1 MYCSSYLLLS
11 GLLSAKEY
19 PGLALSVVELGRAKA
34 LADLLST
41 KYNVESQYPLVWFH
55 GLVLKELWKT
65 KGTVLSLT
73 FLTFFKI
80 YIFGFSRQEES
91 FSLSE

>member
-11 GLLSAKEY
+11 GLLSAEEY
-19 PGLALSVVELGRAKA
+19 PCLALSVVEPGRAKA

-41 KYNVESQYPLVWFH
+41 KYSVESQYPLVWFH
-55 GLVLKELWKT
+55 GLVLKESWKT
-65 KGTVLSLT
+65 KGTALSLT

-91 FSLSE
+91 FSL